1 MSLAEDFKA
10 QYRSVLD
17 ALELPTRVSG
27 VYEPASCL
35 GRREDGRQVWLLRRR
50 ADGAPFV
57 LKLSGPGGED
67 LEEEFRLLRCL
78 QSVLRGRAPAPVDC
92 FEEGGKR
99 YLVRSWVEGE
109 TLAHR
114 REREGACPE
123 AFCAEVGVKL
133 CALLAR
139 LHAMD
144 PPVIHRDIK
153 PENIVLGSDG
163 SVCLID
169 FGIAR
174 RYEPGKAGDTR
185 FMGSDATAAPEQYG
199 FSQTDGRTDL
209 YALGRTLC
217 WMVTGSYGPQGLEG
231 AAISPRLRRVLKKCT
246 AFDPD
251 DRYQNAQELSAAL
264 RGAPGRRP
272 LRLAAACAALALL
285 CLGLLLWRPWI
296 SAPAADPPPASAP
309 SAAPMPTA
317 APAPAPG
324 DAVAFP
330 SASLEQV
337 VRAALDNWDAPVTYG
352 DLERVERLAIVADL
366 TPLPGQEYDY
376 RVWSYVDGE
385 DLHERMPG
393 DITDLSLLRHM
404 PNLKQL
410 YLCGQR
416 ISDLSPLAG
425 LSGLTDL
432 ALSDNAIEDISVL
445 EHLPGLKN
453 IWLGGNPIRDCTPL
467 TAVEWPAYINLD
479 GVSIAS
485 LDELA
490 GSQVWRL
497 SLMQVKV
504 GDGGWAALAQ
514 LPGLHEL
521 DTKFLPAEAL
531 PAVGALTNL
540 TCLRLYNYSGA
551 DLTVLKDLTALE
563 DLSVDGLASLE
574 GVQNLTAL
582 RILAVAGEPLA
593 DLSPILA
600 LPALEEL
607 YCPAGLAA
615 RLEALRPENPFQ
627 IHPYG

>member
-1 MSLAEDFKA
+1 MSLAEDFQA

-27 VYEPASCL
+27 VYEPVSCL

-50 ADGAPFV
+50 KDGAPFV

-67 LEEEFRLLRCL
+67 LEEEFRLLRAL
-78 QSVLRGRAPAPVDC
+78 QSVLRGRAPVPADC
-92 FEEGGKR
+92 FEAQGKR

-217 WMVTGSYGPQGLEG
+217 WMVTGSYGPQELEG

-251 DRYQNAQELSAAL
+251 DRYQSAEELSAAL

-272 LRLAAACAALALL
+272 LRLAACAALALL
-285 CLGLLLWRPWI
+285 CLGLLLWRPWA
-296 SAPAADPPPASAP
+296 SAPAADPAPAAAPSSAP
-309 SAAPMPTA
+309 TPTA
-317 APAPAPG
+317 APAPVHAPG

-330 SASLEQV
+330 SACLEQV
-337 VRAALDNWDAPVTYG
+337 VRTELGVWDAPVTYG
-352 DLERVERLAIVADL
+352 DLERVERLAIVADVTF
-366 TPLPGQEYDY
+366 TPEEDYDY
-376 RVWSYVDGE
+376 RVWSYLDGE
-385 DLHERMPG
+385 SYHDYTPG
-393 DITDLSLLRHM
+393 DITDLSLLACM
-404 PNLKQL
+404 PNLAEL
-410 YLCGQR
+410 YLCDQR

-425 LSGLTDL
+425 LPLTTL
-432 ALSDNAIEDISVL
+432 ALSDNAVEDISAL
-445 EHLPGLKN
+445 ETLPGLRY
-453 IWLGGNPIRDCTPL
+453 IWLGGNPIRDYAPL
-467 TAVEWPAYINLD
+467 RAVEWPAYINLD

-490 GSQVWRL
+490 GSRVWRL

-504 GDGGWAALAQ
+504 ADGDWSPLSG
-514 LPGLHEL
+514 LPSLHEL
-521 DTKFLPAEAL
+521 DTKYLPAEAL
-531 PAVGALTNL
+531 PVLGGLTGLNR
-540 TCLRLYNYSGA
+540 LRLYNFSGT
-551 DLTVLKDLTALE
+551 DLTVLKDMAALE
-563 DLSVDGLASLE
+563 DLSVDGLPSLE
-574 GVQNLTAL
+574 GIQALTAL
-582 RILAVAGEPLA
+582 RVLGLEGAPLE
-593 DLSPILA
+593 DLSPLLA
-600 LPALEEL
+600 LPGLEEVW
-607 YCPAGLAA
+607 CPAPLGA
-615 RLEALRPENPFQ
+615 RLEALGPQLPFQ
-627 IHPYG
+627 LHIY